1 MSLKDFRSDDLD
13 LPEEENPI
21 PPSDYHQE
29 INTLKIEKL
38 SNRVTIISIII
49 PVLIIAILTFA
60 YMDMKER
67 VIDVDETKKSQ
78 MDLVSRQLEEKVNA
92 LDIRIAKNRFDFDQQ
107 IPDLVKK
114 GQALENQVAKMETSK
129 ADDKSLKENLAKMNS
144 SISDISTR
152 LKKTDDLVTKLDKRI
167 KNNADQNKSS
177 LETMERINTQLQ
189 DAIGENNVNF
199 KKAVAQVKEEILLYK
214 QEFDARLLELAAYD
228 QEIALLRKDL
238 SLLDKK
244 LKSVEASSVSMQ
256 ELNRRLT
263 SLEKKVN
270 AAGGKSSVSADK
282 PAQPAASSTE
292 GEKNTPAIKPK
303 LTIETGP
310 SDKGISE
317 ETLTQ

>member
-13 LPEEENPI
+13 LPEEETDI
-21 PPSDYHQE
+21 PSSDYHQE
-29 INTLKIEKL
+29 INTLKIDKL

-49 PVLIIAILTFA
+49 PVLIIAILVFA
-60 YMDMKER
+60 YMDMKEQ
-67 VIDVDETKKSQ
+67 VLETDEIKKNQ

-107 IPDLVKK
+107 VPELTQK
-114 GQALENQVAKMETSK
+114 GQTLANQVAKMETTK
-129 ADDKSLKENLAKMNS
+129 ADDKNMKQGMDKLQT
-144 SISDISTR
+144 SISGVTNR
-152 LKKTDDLVTKLDKRI
+152 LKKTESLLAKLDKRI
-167 KNNADQNKSS
+167 QNNAAQNKSA

-199 KKAVAQVKEEILLYK
+199 KKAVGQVKEEIQLFK
-214 QEFDARLLELAAYD
+214 EEFDARLLELAAYD

-244 LKSVEASSVSMQ
+244 IKEMESSAVSTQ

-263 SLEKKVN
+263 SFQ
-270 AAGGKSSVSADK
+270 SSVEKMIQNIDSKNPVTSSDK
-282 PAQPAASSTE
+282 AAKESQ
-292 GEKNTPAIKPK
+292 AIKPK
-303 LTIETGP
+303 LTIDTDP
-310 SDKGISE
+310 STKGISE